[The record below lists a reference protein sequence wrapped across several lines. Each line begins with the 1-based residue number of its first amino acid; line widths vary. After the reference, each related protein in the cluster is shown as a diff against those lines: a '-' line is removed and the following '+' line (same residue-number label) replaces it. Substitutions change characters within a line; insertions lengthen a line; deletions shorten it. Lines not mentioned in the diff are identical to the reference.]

1 MRKAPTGRVASRAGV
16 AAYEAVQIDEL
27 AVLPSEAAGTVRLA
41 LRQSIGAPSHPVVKD
56 GERVE
61 EGRLIA
67 VCPAGSLGSALHDSV
82 SGVVKVEEQ
91 YLEIKASGSGG
102 TGDCVTGD

>member
-1 MRKAPTGRVASRAGV
+1 MRQFKLMSWQCSR
-16 AAYEAVQIDEL
+16 
-27 AVLPSEAAGTVRLA
+27 P
-41 LRQSIGAPSHPVVKD
+41 VKD

-67 VCPAGSLGSALHDSV
+67 VCPDGSLGSALHASV

-91 YLEIKASGSGG
+91 YLEIKASGS
-102 TGDCVTGD
+102 